1 MEHMLRLVQGK
12 GGGIEKRSAER
23 RRVQVPGQIAWKD
36 GRGQTCMAAVVT
48 RDVSEHGVSIEC
60 RTGLVVPLYRLVYF
74 QVDKHARNRPDVP
87 ASLRKQSVLSAVF
100 RVGASSD
107 VTGTPTEYA
116 LRLLVEPQRKAAAA
130 PIPDQAWSSPAECTA

>member
-1 MEHMLRLVQGK
+1 MEQRLRLVQGN
-12 GGGIEKRSAER
+12 GAVEKRAAER

-87 ASLRKQSVLSAVF
+87 PSLRKQSVLSAVF
-100 RVGASSD
+100 RVGQSND
-107 VTGTPTEYA
+107 ITGTPTEYA
-116 LRLLVEPQRKAAAA
+116 LRLLVEPQRTTAAAA
-130 PIPDQAWSSPAECTA
+130 LPAAAFG